1 MGRFEGRNVIVT
13 GGSSGIGR
21 AIVLAFA
28 AEGATVC
35 AGARSAERL
44 AEVVAA
50 APEGRVEAR
59 VLDVRDVPEVRRAVR
74 EWTEKKGRLHVL
86 VNCAGIAPEVPV
98 LDITP
103 EQWHDVMATNLT
115 GAFFAAQEAARHM
128 AAQGGGVIVNI
139 SSVDATIAESPYAD
153 YGASKAALS
162 QLTKCMA
169 FELAHLG
176 VRCVAVAPG
185 LTATP
190 MGFIDDDKT
199 RRAYMGVIPMRR
211 LARPEEQ
218 ATVVLFLASDEASY
232 VTGVTVPVDGGILH
246 GFWANPSLTPPIPPK
261 PDSLGS

>member
-35 AGARSAERL
+35 AAARSAERL

-50 APEGRVEAR
+50 APAGRVEAR
-59 VLDVRDVPEVRRAVR
+59 ILDVRDIPEVRYAVR

-103 EQWHDVMATNLT
+103 EQWHDVLATNLT

-128 AAQGGGVIVNI
+128 AAEGGGVIVNI
-139 SSVDATIAESPYAD
+139 SSVDAAIAESPYTD
-153 YGASKAALS
+153 YAASKAALS

-190 MGFIDDDKT
+190 MGFTDDDET
-199 RRAYMGVIPMRR
+199 YRLYMEAIPMRR
-211 LARPEEQ
+211 PAQPEEQ
-218 ATVVLFLASDEASY
+218 AAVVLFVASDEASY
-232 VTGVTVPVDGGILH
+232 VTGVTVSVDGGMLH
-246 GFWANPSLTPPIPPK
+246 GLWARPGLRPPVPK
-261 PDSLGS
+261 LAEQS

>member
-59 VLDVRDVPEVRRAVR
+59 VLDVRDVPEVRCAVR

-86 VNCAGIAPEVPV
+86 VNCAGIAPDVPV

-128 AAQGGGVIVNI
+128 AARGGGVIVNI
-139 SSVDATIAESPYAD
+139 SSVDAAIAESPYAD

-190 MGFIDDDKT
+190 MGFIDDDAV
-199 RRAYMGVIPMRR
+199 RRLYMGVIPMRR
-211 LARPEEQ
+211 LAQPEEQ
-218 ATVVLFLASDEASY
+218 AAVVLFLASDEASY

-246 GFWANPSLTPPIPPK
+246 GFWADPSLTPPIPSK
-261 PDSLGS
+261 SD